1 MAGTGVSVLGGF
13 LGCRQGFMLSCKE
26 LWPGIQ
32 RVCAILHHIPLFTE
46 IFLFWG
52 EELSKRQ
59 SRLQLSI
66 SSVCARVRGDTL
78 VYAAAC
84 PQRYVQRG

>member
-1 MAGTGVSVLGGF
+1 
-13 LGCRQGFMLSCKE
+13 MLSCKE

-32 RVCAILHHIPLFTE
+32 CVCAILHYIPLFKQ
-46 IFLFWG
+46 ISFFSGG

-66 SSVCARVRGDTL
+66 SSVCACVTGDPLTY
-78 VYAAAC
+78 VATC
-84 PQRYVQRG
+84 PQRYLDL